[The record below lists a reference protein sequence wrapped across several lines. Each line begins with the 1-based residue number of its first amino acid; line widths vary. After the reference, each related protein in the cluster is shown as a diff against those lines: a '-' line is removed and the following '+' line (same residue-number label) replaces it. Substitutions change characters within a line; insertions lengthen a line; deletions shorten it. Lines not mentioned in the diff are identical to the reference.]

1 MNKFI
6 LEELQKT
13 KVNLPAYNN
22 QTTELF
28 IPKNNGLRSAVDIIV
43 GHDYA
48 VYIEDYIINEPSN
61 FTLSANW
68 NNGTKPPENKVYVR
82 ILQIMGKMVKVYC
95 KGATAGIIWEGWIPR
110 KGINIIDELKV

>member
-13 KVNLPAYNN
+13 KVNLPVYNN

-28 IPKNNGLRSAVDIIV
+28 IPKNNGLRSTVDITV

-61 FTLSANW
+61 FTLSTNW
-68 NNGTKPPENKVYVR
+68 NNGTKPPENKAYIR

-95 KGATAGIIWEGWIPR
+95 KGATTGIIWEGWIPR

>member
-13 KVNLPAYNN
+13 KVNLPTYNN

-48 VYIEDYIINEPSN
+48 VYIEDYILNLLVIQI
-61 FTLSANW
+61 LKHAN
-68 NNGTKPPENKVYVR
+68 TDLIYHVVHFMKV
-82 ILQIMGKMVKVYC
+82 I
-95 KGATAGIIWEGWIPR
+95 
-110 KGINIIDELKV
+110 